1 MSYKEMAKEYTD
13 QRQRKKCFKVRDP
26 ESINFLNYVIILDVV
41 ILLTI
46 TNFLI
51 FNLRFSPSNIY
62 VYILI
67 F

>member
-1 MSYKEMAKEYTD
+1 MAKEYTD
-13 QRQRKKCFKVRDP
+13 QRQRKKKCFKVRDP

-46 TNFLI
+46 TNFYI

-62 VYILI
+62 IYILI